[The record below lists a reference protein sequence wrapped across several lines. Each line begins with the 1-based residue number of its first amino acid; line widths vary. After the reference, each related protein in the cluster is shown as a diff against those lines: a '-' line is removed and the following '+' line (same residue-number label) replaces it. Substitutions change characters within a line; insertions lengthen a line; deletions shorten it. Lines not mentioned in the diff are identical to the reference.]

1 MMTSAKFK
9 FDIKENYLSE
19 FIANGM
25 SRNLKIGK
33 LSLYSEKF
41 CSANSDLL
49 LNCTFAHKQNLN
61 FLDRLIS
68 IITFLNFIHQG
79 KVSRKCS
86 TKILS
91 CSKQSLGK
99 DGQGP
104 LPQTK
109 GYLKA
114 FNRQLFIQNI
124 LRCTEKVLFIS
135 YTFIS

>member
-9 FDIKENYLSE
+9 FDIKENYLSK

-68 IITFLNFIHQG
+68 IITFLNFIH
-79 KVSRKCS
+79 
-86 TKILS
+86 
-91 CSKQSLGK
+91 
-99 DGQGP
+99 
-104 LPQTK
+104 
-109 GYLKA
+109 
-114 FNRQLFIQNI
+114 
-124 LRCTEKVLFIS
+124 
-135 YTFIS
+135 